1 MRSDF
6 NGTTMRKRTFVIA
19 GGGTGGHLYPGIAI
33 AEEIKKQL
41 KDVEIIFMGAERGIE
56 ARILPSENYYVKL
69 LKTDGFVGVSL
80 KKKITALFRFVMA
93 FFKAYAFLRGLKP
106 DVVIGTGGYASFIP
120 VFAAMLLGIPTVV
133 QEQNSVPGQANR
145 ILARFAKK
153 ICITYENSLSYFPKN
168 KTILTGNPV
177 REKILRADK
186 AEGMRMFSLKEGRF
200 TIFIFGGSMGASSLN
215 KVVVDCLEYLKE
227 MKDKIQFLHQTGEK
241 DFEFVRAAYLRHG
254 MSGTVAPFIYKMPE
268 AYASCDMIISRAGA
282 TTLAEITAIG
292 IPSVLVPY
300 PYAAS
305 AHQEINASRLA
316 VSGAAMMIKEEDLT
330 GESLSGH
337 IQSLYNDGSLR
348 AKLSRDCMTFGK
360 PDAAK
365 KVASI
370 AIMLLKNKKIA
381 FREGAPVP
389 LPKSE
394 VQ

>member
-1 MRSDF
+1 MQNKTSD
-6 NGTTMRKRTFVIA
+6 KRLSKATVVIA

-41 KDVEIIFMGAERGIE
+41 HDVEIIFMGAEKGIE

-80 KKKITALFRFVMA
+80 RKKTTALFKFIMA
-93 FFKAYAFLRGLKP
+93 FFKAYAFLRGLRP
-106 DVVIGTGGYASFIP
+106 NVVIGTGGYASFIP
-120 VFAAMLLGIPTVV
+120 VFAAMLLGIPTVI

-145 ILARFAKK
+145 ILAKFAKK
-153 ICITYENSLSYFPKN
+153 VCITYENSLSYFPKN

-177 REKILRADK
+177 REKILKADK
-186 AEGMRMFSLKEGRF
+186 TEGKKMFSLKEGRF
-200 TIFIFGGSMGASSLN
+200 TVFIFGGSMGASSLN
-215 KVVVDCLEYLKE
+215 KIVVDSLEQLTHLK
-227 MKDKIQFLHQTGEK
+227 DRLQFLHQTGEK
-241 DFEFVRAAYLRHG
+241 DFEYVKAAYLRYG

-305 AHQEINASRLA
+305 AHQEVNASRLA
-316 VSGAAMMIKEEDLT
+316 VSGAAMMIKEGELT
-330 GESLSGH
+330 GKVLAEY
-337 IQSLYNDGSLR
+337 IQRLFNDDSLR
-348 AKLSRDCMTFGK
+348 SKLSRDCMTFGK

-365 KVASI
+365 KVANIS
-370 AIMLLKNKKIA
+370 IMLLKNKKQSY
-381 FREGAPVP
+381 REGFPVP
-389 LPKSE
+389 LPK
-394 VQ
+394 

>member
-1 MRSDF
+1 MRSD
-6 NGTTMRKRTFVIA
+6 GATMRRRTFVIA

-33 AEEIKKQL
+33 AEELKKQV

-56 ARILPSENYYVKL
+56 ARILPGENYYVKL

-80 KKKITALFRFVMA
+80 RRKVIALYRFVVA
-93 FFKAYAFLRGLKP
+93 FFKAYAFLRGLAP

-120 VFAAMLLGIPTVV
+120 VFAAVLLGVPTVV

-153 ICITYENSLSYFPKN
+153 VCITYENSLSYFPKD

-186 AEGMRMFSLKEGRF
+186 AEGMRMFSLREGLF

-215 KVVVDCLEYLKE
+215 KIVVDCLEYLKE

-241 DFEFVRAAYLRHG
+241 DFEFVRAAYLSHG

-305 AHQEINASRLA
+305 AHQEVNASRLA

-330 GESLSGH
+330 GESLADY
-337 IQSLYNDGSLR
+337 IQRLYNDGSLR

-370 AIMLLKNKKIA
+370 SIMLLKNKRIS

>member
-6 NGTTMRKRTFVIA
+6 SGTAAKKRKVVIA

-41 KDVEIIFMGAERGIE
+41 KDVEILFMGAERGIE

-69 LKTDGFVGVSL
+69 LKTEGFVGVSFW
-80 KKKITALFRFVMA
+80 KKITALYRFMIA
-93 FFKAYAFLRGLKP
+93 FFKAYAFLRGQRA
-106 DVVIGTGGYASFIP
+106 DIVIGTGGYASFIP
-120 VFAAMLLGIPTVV
+120 VIAAILLGIPTVIA
-133 QEQNSVPGQANR
+133 EQNSVPGQANR
-145 ILARFAKK
+145 ILAKFAKK
-153 ICITYENSLSYFPKN
+153 VCITYENSLSYFPKN

-177 REKILRADK
+177 REKILKADK
-186 AEGMRMFSLKEGRF
+186 AQGMKMFSLKEGRF
-200 TIFIFGGSMGASSLN
+200 TVFIFGGSMGASSLN
-215 KVVVDCLEYLKE
+215 KIVVDALEYL
-227 MKDKIQFLHQTGEK
+227 MQLKDKIQFLHQTGEK
-241 DFEFVRAAYLRHG
+241 DFEFVKAAYLKHG

-330 GESLSGH
+330 GKSLADY
-337 IQSLYNDGSLR
+337 IQTLYNDDSLR

-360 PDAAK
+360 PDAAR
-365 KVASI
+365 KVANIS
-370 AIMLLKNKKIA
+370 IMLIKEKKIS
-381 FREGAPVP
+381 FREGTPVP
-389 LPKSE
+389 LPKPG

>member
-1 MRSDF
+1 MPSDAKC
-6 NGTTMRKRTFVIA
+6 TVVIA

-33 AEEIKKQL
+33 AEELKKQL

-69 LKTDGFVGVSL
+69 LKTDGFVGVSFR
-80 KKKITALFRFVMA
+80 KKAAALFRFMIA
-93 FFKAYAFLRGLKP
+93 FFKAYAFLRSLKP
-106 DVVIGTGGYASFIP
+106 GIVIGTGGYASFIP

-133 QEQNSVPGQANR
+133 AEQNSVPGQANR
-145 ILARFAKK
+145 ILAKFAKK

-186 AEGMRMFSLKEGRF
+186 AEGMKMFSLKDGRF
-200 TIFIFGGSMGASSLN
+200 TIFIFGGSMGASSIN
-215 KVVVDCLEYLKE
+215 KIVVEALEHLTPLR
-227 MKDKIQFLHQTGEK
+227 DRLQFLHQTGEK
-241 DFEFVRAAYLRHG
+241 DFEFVKAAYLSHG

-292 IPSVLVPY
+292 IPSLLVPY
-300 PYAAS
+300 PHATS
-305 AHQEINASRLA
+305 SHQEVNASRLA
-316 VSGAAMMIKEEDLT
+316 VSGAAMMIKEADLT
-330 GESLSGH
+330 GKTLAEY
-337 IQSLYNDGSLR
+337 IQRLYNDEMLR
-348 AKLSRDCMTFGK
+348 TKLSRDCMTFGK

-365 KVASI
+365 KVANI
-370 AIMLLKNKKIA
+370 AIMLLKNKSS
-381 FREGAPVP
+381 FRQEATPVP
-389 LPKSE
+389 LPKSG